1 VLKQLD
7 KPTEGSHKHR
17 KKKFGDD
24 YTLEGGSD
32 GGYDPYEHSAM
43 DSGSD
48 GD

>member
-1 VLKQLD
+1 MLKQLD